1 MIIFIEIFDNELLLW
16 NNFIYCRLEIFL
28 KTFWYFSENNEGGKR
43 RKNWYGYLIQ
53 TFSSFFFFSW
63 RREARPQFGGASK
76 HQVPVNFGWEQDRLL
91 SIGNEFIGA
100 ALFFSPRYQQEW
112 WIKIS
117 SFKSKNQKRHLK
129 TWNKISIISLQTIYV
144 NLKAP
149 SFIIINQSFHLFY
162 NHIFLEKKVDE
173 TVRFLF
179 SSDKIRLEKRAMERG
194 RRNKNKKKKKK
205 VHLYGSSHRKKVH

>member
-1 MIIFIEIFDNELLLW
+1 M
-16 NNFIYCRLEIFL
+16 

-100 ALFFSPRYQQEW
+100 ALFFS
-112 WIKIS
+112 
-117 SFKSKNQKRHLK
+117 
-129 TWNKISIISLQTIYV
+129 T
-144 NLKAP
+144 
-149 SFIIINQSFHLFY
+149 
-162 NHIFLEKKVDE
+162 
-173 TVRFLF
+173 
-179 SSDKIRLEKRAMERG
+179 
-194 RRNKNKKKKKK
+194 NKND
-205 VHLYGSSHRKKVH
+205 GSRYHPLNQRIRKDI